1 MELKKSKEANI
12 DRVRVPIVFLGLLFS
27 GSLVLASFSYESIAT
42 DDDKEN
48 KDGTTAQI
56 NYEQEEVEPPE
67 PETPPEQE
75 QLDVPPPIVDAIIEK
90 KNEEIPP
97 VPDVERKQPPKPPG
111 PTTVVKV
118 NNQIIDF
125 PDVEAGFPG
134 GSNAMKKWIQE
145 NVVYPDMSMQM
156 GDQGKVYLSF
166 VVEPDG
172 TVTNV
177 KVQRGVSSELDTEA
191 KRVVRKMPKWVPGE
205 AKGKAVRTRCRLP
218 ITFTITG

>member
-12 DRVRVPIVFLGLLFS
+12 DRVRVPIILLGLLFS
-27 GSLVLASFSYESIAT
+27 GSLVLASFSYESLAD

-48 KDGTTAQI
+48 KDGVTAQI
-56 NYEQEEVEPPE
+56 DYQQEEVDPPE
-67 PETPPEQE
+67 AETPPEQE
-75 QLDVPPPIVDAIIEK
+75 QVDVPPPVTPDIVVKDNEK
-90 KNEEIPP
+90 DPP
-97 VPDVERKQPPKPPG
+97 KPDVERKQPPKPPG
-111 PTTVVKV
+111 PKTVVV
-118 NNQIIDF
+118 VDNEIIDF

-145 NVVYPDMSMQM
+145 NVVYPDMAMQM

-172 TVTNV
+172 SVTNV
-177 KVQRGVSSELDTEA
+177 QVQRGVSDELDREA

-218 ITFTITG
+218 ITFTIG